1 MNNNTTD
8 IKFFTNEEN
17 STLLSRFK
25 NTLKDSQYFDIL
37 VGYFRLSGFHQLY
50 DSFEKIEK
58 TRILVGLNVDKA
70 TYDIIMQNQEN
81 GLIDFESDKPIFVQ
95 IAEWLE
101 DAILSNAF
109 EEESQIPSITE
120 ISVMCKINPATAL
133 KGINMLVD
141 KEIVYKKRGLGMF
154 VKEGAVKKLMKER
167 KNMFY
172 ESYIEALLD
181 EAKKL
186 NLNKEDIIE
195 MIERGYSK

>member
-1 MNNNTTD
+1 MIRKEDAVN
-8 IKFFTNEEN
+8 
-17 STLLSRFK
+17 
-25 NTLKDSQYFDIL
+25 
-37 VGYFRLSGFHQLY
+37 
-50 DSFEKIEK
+50 
-58 TRILVGLNVDKA
+58 
-70 TYDIIMQNQEN
+70 
-81 GLIDFESDKPIFVQ
+81 IDFESDKPIFVQ

-141 KEIVYKKRGLGMF
+141 NEIVYKKRGLGMF

-167 KNMFY
+167 KNKFY
-172 ESYIEALLD
+172 ESYIAVLLD

-186 NLNKEDIIE
+186 NLNKEDIME
-195 MIERGYSK
+195 MIERGYEK